1 MATQSPFSFLD
12 GLLQRVLAGPQPP
25 AWLVHGLGLALRLCA
40 IWRGWKLPTFSYRQR
55 WD

>member
-1 MATQSPFSFLD
+1 VCSLYLVLRDLGLGTEANTLISF
-12 GLLQRVLAGPQPP
+12 
-25 AWLVHGLGLALRLCA
+25 GLGLALRLCA